1 MEKQLLV
8 TLISTIRLIRTINL
22 LQVFSMFKPVSI
34 IIANLLCSNFL
45 FFKSRKNIKL
55 TVPSTIIERKQ
66 NVNTYY

>member
-34 IIANLLCSNFL
+34 IIANLLCSNLL